1 PTKNNSTMN
10 KRISTKAPPFYYAVL
25 SLLQAA
31 DFNKFCRIPQYIS
44 SIHTKPAKLGTLIDF
59 QLLIH

>member
-1 PTKNNSTMN
+1 MN

-31 DFNKFCRIPQYIS
+31 DLNKFCRIPQSIS
-44 SIHTKPAKLGTLIDF
+44 CIHTKPAKLGTLIDF